1 MAKTVCT
8 KYTQDL
14 KCISQITNKVRSS
27 TLSIDFI
34 SVMHIFEGSV
44 INNETVKPSP
54 GLDADG
60 TPPDATLRK
69 DLDQPTNTTLGKSV
83 IYIYHI

>member
-1 MAKTVCT
+1 
-8 KYTQDL
+8 
-14 KCISQITNKVRSS
+14 
-27 TLSIDFI
+27 
-34 SVMHIFEGSV
+34 MHIFVGSV

-60 TPPDATLRK
+60 TAPDATLRK
-69 DLDQPTNTTLGKSV
+69 YLDQPTNTTLDKSI